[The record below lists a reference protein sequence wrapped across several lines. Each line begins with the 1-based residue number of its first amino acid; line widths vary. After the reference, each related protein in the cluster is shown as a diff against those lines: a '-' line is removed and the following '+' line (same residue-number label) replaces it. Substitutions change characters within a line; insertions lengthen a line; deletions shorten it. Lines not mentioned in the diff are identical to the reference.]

1 MPYYISNYSEDR
13 SQNLYNAV
21 LALLKDEGLFRKP
34 ELTAKAVAERLDGS
48 PSAIGAAIA
57 YKTDSNFSRLLAR
70 LRVHEACFML
80 RNRKYDD
87 LTAEE
92 IGLRA
97 GFASR
102 QTFYN
107 CFSREMIMTPRQYR
121 KASAEE
127 REKVD
132 RMLRI
137 HL

>member
-1 MPYYISNYSEDR
+1 MPYYISNYSEER
-13 SQNLYNAV
+13 SLNLYHTI
-21 LALLKDEGLFRKP
+21 LALLKDEGLFREP
-34 ELTAKAVAERLDGS
+34 DLTAKDIAERLGVN
-48 PSAIGAAIA
+48 PSAISAAIA
-57 YKTDSNFSRLLAR
+57 YMTDSNFNRLLAR
-70 LRVHEACFML
+70 LRVREACFML

-107 CFSREMIMTPRQYR
+107 CFSKEMTMTPRQYR
-121 KASAEE
+121 KASPEE